1 MQALLL
7 LSQSPA
13 PVLAHIRAPLVSMP
27 EVSTTMPQVSH
38 REVEAGRRVNV
49 GHSVDAVIAGFRAK
63 RIA

>member
-13 PVLAHIRAPLVSMP
+13 PVLAHIRAPLVSVP

-49 GHSVDAVIAGFRAK
+49 DTVWMQ
-63 RIA
+63 